1 MILGLQPRTGVPMQ
15 VKSSKPRNTMDKLL
29 LLLFLLTSCS
39 MSAVLEQPLPQT
51 KVDTTYTP
59 RAIQKDANE
68 VEVSSVPI
76 EFDVTVES
84 WE

>member
-1 MILGLQPRTGVPMQ
+1 MIA
-15 VKSSKPRNTMDKLL
+15 L

-39 MSAVLEQPLPQT
+39 MGEVLETPMPRT
-51 KVDTTYTP
+51 KVDTTYIP
-59 RAIQKDANE
+59 RTIQKDTTE
-68 VEVSSVPI
+68 VELSGIPV

>member
-1 MILGLQPRTGVPMQ
+1 MIA
-15 VKSSKPRNTMDKLL
+15 LL
-29 LLLFLLTSCS
+29 LLLFLTSCS
-39 MSAVLEQPLPQT
+39 MSEVLEQPLPQT

-59 RAIQKDANE
+59 RATQKDTNE
-68 VEVSSVPI
+68 VESSGIPV